1 VQLGLA
7 AASLSKEHMTEE
19 QVTTALALVLH
30 NHDIRDKMVA
40 ASEAAKKADG
50 LGRLI
55 EEAKK
60 LINYSVSH
68 PPS

>member
-1 VQLGLA
+1 
-7 AASLSKEHMTEE
+7 MTEE